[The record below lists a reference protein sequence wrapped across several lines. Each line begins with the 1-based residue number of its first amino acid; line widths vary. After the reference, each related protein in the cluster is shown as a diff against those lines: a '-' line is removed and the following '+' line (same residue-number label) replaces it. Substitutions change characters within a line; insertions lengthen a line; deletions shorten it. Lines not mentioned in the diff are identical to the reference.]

1 MFNLNNP
8 KLTKQQKEYL
18 LALQTDKDFKQEV
31 DREKAQGNNICF
43 PSYWVVNVEDLIRFN
58 KGAHQ
63 IDSCF
68 DFEKEG
74 LEQIHPH
81 FECVLFEGER
91 VEIGEWDETYKR
103 WSSHS
108 YQRVGVLFIQGIF
121 EGFKEDG
128 FTICQPVQIE
138 EEDRRELEIL
148 YPFSFGEKAPNKFSW
163 GMIDIPLHLLEVYE
177 DRRFYER
184 HYFVSPRYEYT
195 KNFYLKDKED
205 FFKRKSMKTSHIS
218 LLKKLRQKKNK
229 GGFAK

>member
-8 KLTKQQKEYL
+8 KLTKQKKEYL
-18 LALQTDKDFKQEV
+18 LALQTDKDFKAEV
-31 DREKAQGNNICF
+31 EQQTKEGNNICF

-63 IDSCF
+63 IDTCF

-81 FECVLFEGER
+81 FDCVLFEGER
-91 VEIGEWDETYKR
+91 VEIGEWDDTYNR

-128 FTICQPVQIE
+128 FCICQPAEIE
-138 EEDRRELEIL
+138 EEERKELEIL
-148 YPFSFGEKAPNKFSW
+148 YPYSFGEKAPDMGSW
-163 GMIDIPLHLLEVYE
+163 GMIDIPLHLLEAYE
-177 DRRFYER
+177 DRRVYER
-184 HYFVSPRYEYT
+184 HYFISPRYEDT
-195 KNFYLKDKED
+195 RKFYVKDKED
-205 FFKRKSMKTSHIS
+205 FFKRKLLAKSTNS
-218 LLKKLRQKKNK
+218 LVNKLRQKKNK
-229 GGFAK
+229 GGFK